1 MEERLQATEW
11 ASGSGPSSSETVTV
25 EPNCDTAIN
34 KLASQVEE
42 QVRTS

>member
-11 ASGSGPSSSETVTV
+11 ASGSGPSSGETV
-25 EPNCDTAIN
+25 EQDCDTAIT

-42 QVRTS
+42 QV